1 MKSSFFIA
9 SSAMLALC
17 LAGCKPDEPVKPE
30 LESLAFGK
38 AEVELNVGDV
48 VLLEVSATPENANYE
63 LVWSSSDEQV
73 AVVEDGEVTALSAG
87 KAEITA
93 GCGDISA
100 TCTVTVTD
108 GQGTVPGTS
117 VENVIVEPTEAEV
130 QIGET
135 LELTVR
141 VEPEDAEYESIEWA
155 SSDTGVATVDSEGV
169 VTGVAVGT
177 AEITA
182 MVDGKAASSRISV
195 TGIPVESVTLEPTEL
210 RLNEGETHT
219 LTATVLPEDATDK
232 GIKWSSADTDIAT
245 VDGTGLVTAVSA
257 GETTITVT
265 TDDGGKTATC
275 MVTVSKGHDSVDLG
289 LSVKWAT
296 CNIGAENPWEYGDY
310 FAWGET
316 EPKEEYSMAN
326 NTTFEKTISDI
337 SGNPEYDAAAA
348 NWGGTWRMPTKAE
361 MQELIDEC
369 EWTWTELEGE
379 AGYNITGP
387 SGQSIFMPAS
397 GYINSKTSYDTERYG
412 YYWTS
417 NPDEYSTTMSSYLSF
432 SSFGHRIDLVGR
444 YFGLSIRPVS
454 E

>member
-17 LAGCKPDEPVKPE
+17 LAGRKPDEPVKPE

-87 KAEITA
+87 KAE
-93 GCGDISA
+93 
-100 TCTVTVTD
+100 
-108 GQGTVPGTS
+108 
-117 VENVIVEPTEAEV
+117 V

-169 VTGVAVGT
+169 VTGVAIGT

-232 GIKWSSADTDIAT
+232 GIKWSSADTGIAT

-348 NWGGTWRMPTKAE
+348 NWGATWRMPTKVE

-369 EWTWTELEGE
+369 EWEWTELEGE

-417 NPDEYSTTMSSYLSF
+417 NLDEYSTTMSSYLSF

>member
-87 KAEITA
+87 KAE
-93 GCGDISA
+93 
-100 TCTVTVTD
+100 
-108 GQGTVPGTS
+108 
-117 VENVIVEPTEAEV
+117 V

-169 VTGVAVGT
+169 VTGVAIGT

-232 GIKWSSADTDIAT
+232 GIKWSSADTGIAT

>member
-1 MKSSFFIA
+1 MKSSLFIA

-48 VLLEVSATPENANYE
+48 VLLEVSATPENADYE

-73 AVVEDGEVTALSAG
+73 AVVEDGEVTALSTG

-108 GQGTVPGTS
+108 GQGTVPGTG
-117 VENVIVEPTEAEV
+117 VENVIV
-130 QIGET
+130 
-135 LELTVR
+135 
-141 VEPEDAEYESIEWA
+141 
-155 SSDTGVATVDSEGV
+155 
-169 VTGVAVGT
+169 
-177 AEITA
+177 
-182 MVDGKAASSRISV
+182 
-195 TGIPVESVTLEPTEL
+195 EPTEL

-232 GIKWSSADTDIAT
+232 GIKWSSADTGIAT

-369 EWTWTELEGE
+369 EWEWTELEGE

-417 NPDEYSTTMSSYLSF
+417 TPDEYSTTMSSYLSF

>member
-87 KAEITA
+87 KAE
-93 GCGDISA
+93 
-100 TCTVTVTD
+100 
-108 GQGTVPGTS
+108 
-117 VENVIVEPTEAEV
+117 V

-169 VTGVAVGT
+169 VTGVAIGT
-177 AEITA
+177 AEINA

-232 GIKWSSADTDIAT
+232 GIKWSSADTGIAT

-337 SGNPEYDAAAA
+337 SGNPEYDAATA

-369 EWTWTELEGE
+369 EWEWTELEGE